1 MLMININ
8 DNEWF
13 YLSRVSARDKMKR
26 IHNALDICLFCLITC
41 SRNVFNALI
50 FVYSLCLI
58 LLQTNLRLVNFSV
71 FFIAKFICAICS
83 KGDRA
88 LNTLSIYIVIVVSVC
103 NH

>member
-13 YLSRVSARDKMKR
+13 YLSRGSARDKMKR

-50 FVYSLCLI
+50 FVYSL
-58 LLQTNLRLVNFSV
+58 
-71 FFIAKFICAICS
+71 
-83 KGDRA
+83 
-88 LNTLSIYIVIVVSVC
+88 
-103 NH
+103 